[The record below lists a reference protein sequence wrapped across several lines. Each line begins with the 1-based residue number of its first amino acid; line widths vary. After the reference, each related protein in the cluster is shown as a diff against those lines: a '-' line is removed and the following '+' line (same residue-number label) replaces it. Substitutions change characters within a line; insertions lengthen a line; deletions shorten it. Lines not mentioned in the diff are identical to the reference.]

1 MYQRGTEGG
10 RKARCRQ
17 PEEDRDWRT
26 ESQGLKGCWED
37 LASAV
42 VAQAA
47 REYRAALRI
56 LRRHPDDPEAEK
68 RRKELEKFFRGR
80 WFAQLTD
87 LDGEEVM
94 RRTKATVDLPR
105 GARRGNPPRCAGGSL
120 QESGRRRSSPKSH
133 DEPEKGEIV

>member
-1 MYQRGTEGG
+1 MYQRGTDSG
-10 RKARCRQ
+10 REEQRRHQ
-17 PEEDRDWRT
+17 EEDGDWRT

-56 LRRHPDDPEAEK
+56 LRRHPDAPEAEK

-94 RRTKATVDLPR
+94 RGIKKTRRHPRFSAANATRAQAV
-105 GARRGNPPRCAGGSL
+105 
-120 QESGRRRSSPKSH
+120 QESERERSSI
-133 DEPEKGEIV
+133 G

>member
-1 MYQRGTEGG
+1 MYQRGTDSG
-10 RKARCRQ
+10 REEQRRHQ
-17 PEEDRDWRT
+17 EEDGDWRT

-94 RRTKATVDLPR
+94 RGIKKDAEASALQR
-105 GARRGNPPRCAGGSL
+105 GECFPQS
-120 QESGRRRSSPKSH
+120 
-133 DEPEKGEIV
+133 